1 MEVREA
7 TEKEAEENMRKQ
19 AIMAK
24 YGINVKI
31 DGSWGPWQ
39 QQQWES
45 LQPRL
50 LSDISG
56 KESLQ
61 PKPLAN
67 MSAKESEKQN
77 CHPKY
82 ELWLGI
88 FFIVPAILGVVSFIL
103 SLFDADT
110 DFSDMSDLR
119 GVWADGEYVSSPAP
133 VFIGLMAIAGVML
146 IKDYLNHSCS
156 KQ

>member
-1 MEVREA
+1 MEVRQS
-7 TEKEAEENMRKQ
+7 TQKEAEENMRKQ
-19 AIMAK
+19 AIMSK

-45 LQPRL
+45 LQPIL
-50 LSDISG
+50 LTDISH
-56 KESLQ
+56 
-61 PKPLAN
+61 
-67 MSAKESEKQN
+67 KESERQN
-77 CHPKY
+77 NHPKY

-88 FFIVPAILGVVSFIL
+88 FFIIPAILGVASFIL
-103 SLFDADT
+103 SLFDADC

-133 VFIGLMAIAGVML
+133 IFIGLMAIAGVIL
-146 IKDYLNHSCS
+146 IKDYLNHSS
-156 KQ
+156 YK